1 MSLLSSQCPRA
12 VALLVLLVAG
22 TAPAWAE
29 EHREL
34 AIRDHVF
41 EPAELHVP
49 ANTPVT
55 LRIRNLDG
63 QAEEFDSQALKV
75 EKVISGSGEGIVRL
89 RPLAPGRYNFVGEY
103 HEKTAHGTIVA
114 E

>member
-1 MSLLSSQCPRA
+1 LRA
-12 VALLVLLVAG
+12 VAILALLAAG
-22 TAPAWAE
+22 SAPARAE

-34 AIRDHVF
+34 VIRGHAF

-49 ANTPVT
+49 ANTAVT

-63 QAEEFDSQALKV
+63 QAEEFDSTALKI
-75 EKVISGSGEGIVRL
+75 EKVISGAGEGIVRL
-89 RPLAPGRYNFVGEY
+89 RPLAPGRYDFVGEY
-103 HEKTAHGTIVA
+103 HEKTARGTIVA